1 MKKIGFM
8 LLMIVVILILI
19 ILLFFGTSGKRT
31 DVFLQD
37 YQVSEDGKRMKIK
50 VSVSSSMGYIRDLK
64 VKQDGDNQCITF
76 YSTFGLNNK
85 FGAKNEFEIDLNPNC
100 EEIYFYRGNEEYEL
114 VLRKDS
120 EWRFNE
126 E

>member
-64 VKQDGDNQCITF
+64 VKQDGERIQPHCFDRKQI
-76 YSTFGLNNK
+76 
-85 FGAKNEFEIDLNPNC
+85 
-100 EEIYFYRGNEEYEL
+100 GNRL
-114 VLRKDS
+114 SICRNI
-120 EWRFNE
+120 WGCG
-126 E
+126 